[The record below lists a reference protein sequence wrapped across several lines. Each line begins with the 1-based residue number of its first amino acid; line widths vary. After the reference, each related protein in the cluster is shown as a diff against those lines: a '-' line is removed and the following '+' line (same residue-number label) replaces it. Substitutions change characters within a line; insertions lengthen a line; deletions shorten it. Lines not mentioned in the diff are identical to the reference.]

1 MQGDRIRGR
10 DKRPFY
16 FDAKDAK
23 NAKNAKKK
31 IGPAQNADYSLRRFA
46 RRC

>member
-23 NAKNAKKK
+23 NAKKK